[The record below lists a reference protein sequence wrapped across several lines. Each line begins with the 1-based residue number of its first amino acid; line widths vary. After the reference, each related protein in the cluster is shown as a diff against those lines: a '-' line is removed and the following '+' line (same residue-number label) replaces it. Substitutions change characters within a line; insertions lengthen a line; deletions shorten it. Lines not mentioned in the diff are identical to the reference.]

1 MQHQVPATGHSSRF
15 VSPSP
20 KRRRI
25 TAQLRTAVVE
35 AYESGRTSREVAEE
49 LNIGRSTVLKIL
61 KQAGATVRPQ
71 GQKY

>member
-1 MQHQVPATGHSSRF
+1 M
-15 VSPSP
+15 
-20 KRRRI
+20 
-25 TAQLRTAVVE
+25 E
-35 AYESGRTSREVAEE
+35 AYESGCTSREVAEE